1 MRSLI
6 FPIDRHLKHRKFH
19 SSTTKPPFDDSSIKL
34 DLILNENHVPDS

>member
-6 FPIDRHLKHRKFH
+6 FPIDRHLKLRKLY
-19 SSTTKPPFDDSSIKL
+19 SSTTKPLFDDSTIKL